1 MNMATMQMYCP
12 SLKENVM
19 ATITEGKQVASKG
32 GSLRN
37 IIYGVFEGRKCLPKT
52 VKAEVFAQ
60 HGFGA
65 ESFCADCKS
74 AEGHGCGCGTKNA
87 EYEDCEVCYATVD
100 KGTLN
105 DVQAGRICNECHR
118 MNKYTGGTRTIK
130 TPYNAETLNAENRC
144 SICSGTGHNSKNCPS
159 PTMSICG
166 KCGGSDFIS
175 ESYYD
180 GQIYCQK
187 CEVFIPNNEL
197 KTVKNPKWKEM
208 FGAESFCADCKS
220 AEGHGCGCGTKNA
233 EFLYYYVLNEK
244 GESPA
249 DFNTLEEAQAYVA
262 NSNEPLEIYERRNR
276 DDEAYKMDKKMNAE
290 SFEAEKRDGRDMNL
304 DEIEETY
311 GEGRLCLL
319 CFDGVMERGEMGF
332 GRDATGTIYTCSN
345 CGAREGMGLNAETFE
360 AGSGLGF
367 TINPAS
373 IGKGLPTFWAFDV
386 YNDQVNYQTCLTCT
400 QPIDYEIDEDDDFS
414 GVQCKSCESKYEYR
428 DIDNGITDWEKVG
441 YYLIKDAETFEAKVY
456 DPMMQKKIDQ
466 NGCEHRYDDGKDAWV
481 LKDADLMGVED
492 GLSYIE
498 AGVKCGICGQE
509 RIGSWA
515 INEKEGFQITKGE
528 EGRMPRFYGFYAT
541 ENFEAPFGRMPA
553 WKRGQRMWN
562 ENHLVWASDS
572 KAVREAIKTAFPEQK
587 FSVRIVNGQYIEVVA
602 KSGTRPADIE
612 QFMRDVKGVA
622 MEELRKIYKD
632 SPEELREKNVEVQA
646 YESVFDAETFEAKSK
661 GKSKCSKC
669 YWDLAVRRNPISGER
684 QFFNQCLLCGKKD
697 FSRGGSAMSD
707 RGFFAEDMPF
717 GVHVKN
723 HKTTSTVFYRRK
735 PFRRFR
741 GNRHKEKAESYAQ
754 FMENKLKSN
763 PNRFSY
769 TAEEEDEDDGMMIKE
784 VRLRIDEEGTQFTPT
799 WAIENK
805 IPILYH
811 YDDSSD
817 LEGIIEDMAENAEN
831 YAIDHNENYRYGA
844 ESFNAEYP
852 QFRNYKGALIER
864 TAKNRAELY
873 SDGWDMTATLYKP
886 RKKGNWILQLSKSH
900 PELGDRYKTEVK
912 NFTDGLNLYIKLSDL
927 SKYKAET
934 KRKE

>member
-360 AGSGLGF
+360 AGSGLGKNQRNLMQR
-367 TINPAS
+367 I
-373 IGKGLPTFWAFDV
+373 IQD
-386 YNDQVNYQTCLTCT
+386 YQRHNSQYAILRVKT
-400 QPIDYEIDEDDDFS
+400 
-414 GVQCKSCESKYEYR
+414 SKYCDGYTPRMIDSLYR
-428 DIDNGITDWEKVG
+428 NNMIKYLDNEGNPDIGFKEKSLNPYQLSDCPTILVKPTNKA
-441 YYLIKDAETFEAKVY
+441 LQMNAETFESEWVVEAVQQNLNDKDFVNDAYKVLIGGDAKTFEEKSMAIADTMSQNANNDDFTSFVESELFNTESFEAY
-456 DPMMQKKIDQ
+456 DESITERQEYKIASLGGKIDSSMD
-466 NGCEHRYDDGKDAWV
+466 RSDASDYI
-481 LKDADLMGVED
+481 KELMG
-492 GLSYIE
+492 
-498 AGVKCGICGQE
+498 K
-509 RIGSWA
+509 
-515 INEKEGFQITKGE
+515 
-528 EGRMPRFYGFYAT
+528 
-541 ENFEAPFGRMPA
+541 
-553 WKRGQRMWN
+553 
-562 ENHLVWASDS
+562 
-572 KAVREAIKTAFPEQK
+572 
-587 FSVRIVNGQYIEVVA
+587 
-602 KSGTRPADIE
+602 KSGTWKEAEYSPSSFDISWEDAQGVSSPSLPPEGIHFAEGADVSDYKLNGEGCEYCAEERELNAEGFCSECSRHAEEFASRSYEDAFFTETVSEMAAEKVSRNGKLALSLTALGI
-612 QFMRDVKGVA
+612 GVA
-622 MEELRKIYKD
+622 MALGSDKIT
-632 SPEELREKNVEVQA
+632 S
-646 YESVFDAETFEAKSK
+646 
-661 GKSKCSKC
+661 
-669 YWDLAVRRNPISGER
+669 
-684 QFFNQCLLCGKKD
+684 LL
-697 FSRGGSAMSD
+697 
-707 RGFFAEDMPF
+707 
-717 GVHVKN
+717 
-723 HKTTSTVFYRRK
+723 
-735 PFRRFR
+735 
-741 GNRHKEKAESYAQ
+741 
-754 FMENKLKSN
+754 
-763 PNRFSY
+763 
-769 TAEEEDEDDGMMIKE
+769 
-784 VRLRIDEEGTQFTPT
+784 
-799 WAIENK
+799 
-805 IPILYH
+805 
-811 YDDSSD
+811 
-817 LEGIIEDMAENAEN
+817 
-831 YAIDHNENYRYGA
+831 
-844 ESFNAEYP
+844 
-852 QFRNYKGALIER
+852 
-864 TAKNRAELY
+864 
-873 SDGWDMTATLYKP
+873 
-886 RKKGNWILQLSKSH
+886 
-900 PELGDRYKTEVK
+900 
-912 NFTDGLNLYIKLSDL
+912 DGLN
-927 SKYKAET
+927 
-934 KRKE
+934 RK

>member
-1 MNMATMQMYCP
+1 MMAFGNRTLKFDTLALANPTADLSIAQQEVSASNLNIDPAVVKTGTLEIISSNNLGNDNIELFEPINTGDIVVGEPSDTESPLDESPTDDSGEVEEPLADSQTETETETETEQTEPEYQP
-12 SLKENVM
+12 EKDAKTNISGGTTEIGFPAWFENSLK
-19 ATITEGKQVASKG
+19 KG
-32 GSLRN
+32 GMIAGL
-37 IIYGVFEGRKCLPKT
+37 GVL
-52 VKAEVFAQ
+52 
-60 HGFGA
+60 GFIGY
-65 ESFCADCKS
+65 K
-74 AEGHGCGCGTKNA
+74 
-87 EYEDCEVCYATVD
+87 
-100 KGTLN
+100 
-105 DVQAGRICNECHR
+105 
-118 MNKYTGGTRTIK
+118 
-130 TPYNAETLNAENRC
+130 
-144 SICSGTGHNSKNCPS
+144 
-159 PTMSICG
+159 
-166 KCGGSDFIS
+166 
-175 ESYYD
+175 
-180 GQIYCQK
+180 
-187 CEVFIPNNEL
+187 
-197 KTVKNPKWKEM
+197 
-208 FGAESFCADCKS
+208 
-220 AEGHGCGCGTKNA
+220 
-233 EFLYYYVLNEK
+233 
-244 GESPA
+244 
-249 DFNTLEEAQAYVA
+249 VA
-262 NSNEPLEIYERRNR
+262 
-276 DDEAYKMDKKMNAE
+276 
-290 SFEAEKRDGRDMNL
+290 
-304 DEIEETY
+304 
-311 GEGRLCLL
+311 
-319 CFDGVMERGEMGF
+319 
-332 GRDATGTIYTCSN
+332 DATGVIDKITEKKPAAKPTQKKD
-345 CGAREGMGLNAETFE
+345 EMNAETFE

-886 RKKGNWILQLSKSH
+886 RKKGNWILQLSNSH

-927 SKYKAET
+927 SKYRAET